1 MPAIKAA
8 AWPMPLDNVY
18 TQTSDDQVDTEE
30 ALNALFS
37 RLRPSYL
44 DFDKS
49 TGSNGK
55 GGGTVVNPWLSPAE
69 QEHQRA
75 QASTHE
81 AASPKPTLFLE
92 RQAHITFL
100 TKLLEPLPGA
110 FTAFDTNRSWLLY
123 WILHSY
129 DLLSVSLDPKGRAR
143 AIATLLSFQNSGT
156 GGFGG
161 GPDQIAHLMATYA
174 AISALAIIGGPGPA
188 PTAEDILDGKSV
200 EVGRGG
206 WDAIDRAKMYD
217 WISSLKQ
224 PDGSFLVHTNG
235 EVDVRA
241 GYCVVCIATLLGIS
255 TPTLFEGM
263 ASFVAS
269 CQTYEGGIAAASQ
282 PTYQQLADQSI
293 SLVSQLTPR
302 PALGEAHGGYTYCA
316 AASHLALSLL
326 GSSLAGSTA
335 PTSSSA
341 APAAG
346 SFMLEPSAHLNR
358 DALIRWATAQ
368 QGTPFEGCGFR
379 GRTNKL
385 VDGCYGWFSGGGLFT
400 VLSAMI
406 ESDLIE
412 QAHNSSPTTSNLVGN
427 QDWNGMLTVPPTPI
441 VHAPSV
447 AGSSNSSGGSWRT
460 ESSLDSPATDK
471 EQDDSNA
478 AAAVADVDDLSPL
491 TLFDRVGLQEYILV
505 AAQRA
510 ASQGGG
516 LRDKPGKS
524 PDAYHTCY
532 NLSGLSLSQHSV
544 RLSIE
549 TSTFLYQHF
558 RSNGQQQ
565 QHDDWNRK
573 VYATMLAWT
582 LSARDEIVVEAAAGT
597 EGAQS
602 NRLNPTHPIFN
613 ITFPRAKAFM
623 DWSYG
628 QS

>member
-1 MPAIKAA
+1 
-8 AWPMPLDNVY
+8 MPLDNVY
-18 TQTSDDQVDTEE
+18 TQTSDDQVETEE
-30 ALNALFS
+30 AINALFS
-37 RLRPSYL
+37 RFRPSNL

-49 TGSNGK
+49 TSSKGK
-55 GGGTVVNPWLSPAE
+55 GAGAIINPWLSPAE
-69 QEHQRA
+69 QEQQRA
-75 QASTHE
+75 QGSANE
-81 AASPKPTLFLE
+81 AASPKPTLLLE

-143 AIATLLSFQNSGT
+143 AIVTLLSFQNSGT

-174 AISALAIIGGPGPA
+174 AVSALAIIGGPGPA
-188 PTAEDILDGKSV
+188 PTTEDIVDGKSV

-206 WDAIDRAKMYD
+206 WDAIDRGKMYD

-241 GYCVVCIATLLGIS
+241 SYCVICIATLLGIS
-255 TPTLFEGM
+255 TPTLFGGM

-282 PTYQQLADQSI
+282 PTYQHSADQGI

-341 APAAG
+341 APAAT
-346 SFMLEPSAHLNR
+346 SFVLESSAHLNR
-358 DALIRWATAQ
+358 DSLIRWATAQ

-400 VLSAMI
+400 VISAMV

-412 QAHNSSPTTSNLVGN
+412 QAHESSPTPSNLAGA
-427 QDWNGMLTVPPTPI
+427 QDWNGMLTVPPTPV

-447 AGSSNSSGGSWRT
+447 ADSSQSSGGSWKT
-460 ESSLDSPATDK
+460 ESSLDSIATGQKPD
-471 EQDDSNA
+471 EGNA
-478 AAAVADVDDLSPL
+478 AAAVDVDDLSPL

-505 AAQRA
+505 AAQRTG
-510 ASQGGG
+510 SKGGG

-532 NLSGLSLSQHSV
+532 NLSGLSLAQHSV

-549 TSTFLYQHF
+549 TSKFLYQHF
-558 RSNGQQQ
+558 RSDGQQQ
-565 QHDDWNRK
+565 DDEWSRK